1 MLLLPCVRMGN
12 GHKPERVPAGDAALV
27 VRCRDD
33 AVWALDGTASSSA
46 ATRRLNT
53 RWQTAFA
60 LVPAG
65 GARAYP
71 RGPMH
76 AAPTSRSVCPCV
88 QGQPQR
94 PGGDGVQQAWAPGAA
109 QWRACG
115 GCDARGGG
123 SRRGSRP
130 SAIAGSGCVAAMLL
144 PGWHAHASPHSSCR
158 AVPAGH
164 VSSTASPRAR
174 PLAQADAD
182 PSLLGQADVAHLAS
196 RLLRAEDCLAPPAE
210 GGGAVGERAP
220 AAHLGCGALLCA
232 SSRAAVRVAGAGCS
246 TGPHAPHPLTR
257 PMQFEWRVC

>member
-1 MLLLPCVRMGN
+1 MQRPKGWMLLLLLPCVRMGN

-144 PGWHAHASPHSSCR
+144 PGWHAHLPRTAVAELCLLAMCRPPRHRVHAHSR
-158 AVPAGH
+158 RRMLTPAF
-164 VSSTASPRAR
+164 SAR
-174 PLAQADAD
+174 
-182 PSLLGQADVAHLAS
+182 
-196 RLLRAEDCLAPPAE
+196 R
-210 GGGAVGERAP
+210 
-220 AAHLGCGALLCA
+220 
-232 SSRAAVRVAGAGCS
+232 
-246 TGPHAPHPLTR
+246 T
-257 PMQFEWRVC
+257 WRT